1 MTANRRKAEELWIK
15 ILNILDPS
23 HTNSNYYKKVFAE
36 MSDAQFSA
44 WLKKKF
50 PLKFHFRPFEI
61 EPDLDVCI
69 KALDVMGVPLLEP
82 VAMPWVY
89 ENSDGKPVYSKP
101 AFVGYTHLKKLK
113 QFGTKK
119 NHLPISND
127 NVDMK
132 SGLLLG
138 EDKGAR
144 ESDREFE
151 ALQVMGLSYTAKEFS
166 TFKAD
171 ALGAKDQAYGAIN
184 SIGDVYQ
191 QDIVFRQDDSLARNM
206 ISSYMIGS
214 HLMTNLVINDY
225 MTPATVQGRHSKVTR
240 ETE

>member
-1 MTANRRKAEELWIK
+1 MTANRRRAEELLIHVMD
-15 ILNILDPS
+15 ILDPS
-23 HTNSNYYKKVFAE
+23 KSNSTYYKKTLAE
-36 MSDAQFSA
+36 MSDKQFET

-50 PLKFHFRPFEI
+50 PIKFHFRPFEI
-61 EPDLDVCI
+61 EPDVEVSI
-69 KALDVMGVPLLEP
+69 KALDYLGVPLLET

-89 ENSDGKPVYSKP
+89 ENPDGKPVYSKP
-101 AFVGYTHLKKLK
+101 SFVGYTHLKKLK

-151 ALQVMGLSYTAKEFS
+151 ALAVMGLDYTAKEFS

-191 QDIVFRQDDSLARNM
+191 KDIVFTKDDSLARNM
-206 ISSYMIGS
+206 ISAYMIGS
-214 HLMTNLVINDY
+214 HLMTNLVNTDY
-225 MTPATVQGRHSKVTR
+225 MTPYTLQGRSKKVTR